1 MNRESVVRHMTTFK
15 GVDHWRDLWFVVYG
29 FRRLVIDWTKEA
41 IGRNFAEVLI
51 NINVILTLFVYLIS
65 CLKS

>member
-41 IGRNFAEVLI
+41 IGRNFEIYAFHITWSERRRFI
-51 NINVILTLFVYLIS
+51 RNQY
-65 CLKS
+65 